1 MQKKILS
8 IFLIGLLINI
18 WGIQSI
24 AAQTQ
29 DKEAQSA
36 EKVKTKIARL
46 GVGEKARVSLTLKDN
61 TQLKGYISENKD
73 NEFVVAD
80 AKTNAKTV
88 VPYSQVKTLKGRN
101 GSNGTKI
108 AIGVGVAAGVA
119 AALIIVIYLV
129 AVNQTGY

>member
-61 TQLKGYISENKD
+61 TQLKGYISENKE